1 MFFVHIMVNTLGGFN
16 LNVLVHNN
24 CLLRYLVIFLWTY
37 FNFAKLSSLHSKFL
51 YFHRRFEQRIV
62 NCKISPGNMT
72 CLILI
77 NPKSTSVPV
86 FVHVIW
92 AKFNISC
99 IFLSILLQY
108 CCICVMHLSSIC
120 LGNLSKQLAIAI
132 SGVTPPLSN
141 IPTIHMHC
149 NVGPTCMRC
158 KCSHPAWLNEKSLG
172 ARNWTTHIDWLLC
185 DGCNTFDSH
194 LSVSAIFYGQFF
206 NVLRNNFSWEYTFD
220 FRNGVG

>member
-1 MFFVHIMVNTLGGFN
+1 MLFNHIMVNIVCGFN
-16 LNVLVHNN
+16 LKVLIHNN
-24 CLLRYLVIFLWTY
+24 CLLRYLVRFFEHI
-37 FNFAKLSSLHSKFL
+37 SICQIVRPSDSKFL

-86 FVHVIW
+86 FVRVICS
-92 AKFNISC
+92 KFNISC
-99 IFLSILLQY
+99 ILLQY

-158 KCSHPAWLNEKSLG
+158 KCSHPAWLNEYFFLAKFRVPETGLLTLIGSSVMD
-172 ARNWTTHIDWLLC
+172 ATHFILISPYL
-185 DGCNTFDSH
+185 
-194 LSVSAIFYGQFF
+194 QFSM
-206 NVLRNNFSWEYTFD
+206 LNFSMS
-220 FRNGVG
+220 